1 MRRLSKAA
9 TTLVLIG
16 SLAAAGCQQTIPKDA
31 LQLSEV
37 TIEKRQRQTRY
48 FETTNEK
55 QILGASAAVLQDLGF
70 NIDESETDLGVVV
83 GSKDRDATEA
93 GQIAGAVFV
102 ALLFG
107 VVPAVDSN
115 QKIRVSL
122 VTNPSQTNRDRLA
135 VRVTFQRVV
144 WNNHGQISK
153 TEPLDDPTLYQEF
166 FDKLSQSVFLDAHQ
180 I

>member
-1 MRRLSKAA
+1 M
-9 TTLVLIG
+9 
-16 SLAAAGCQQTIPKDA
+16 
-31 LQLSEV
+31 
-37 TIEKRQRQTRY
+37 
-48 FETTNEK
+48 
-55 QILGASAAVLQDLGF
+55 
-70 NIDESETDLGVVV
+70 VV

-122 VTNPSQTNRDRLA
+122 VTNPSQTNRDRPS

-153 TEPLDDPTLYQEF
+153 TEPLDDLALYQE